1 MIVQMK
7 KVSLI
12 VLQNE
17 RKEALKSLRKL
28 GVLHVEEVQGSSDA
42 LASYKAQNT
51 QMEKAISVLEEIKL
65 DKKSKG
71 DAVRID
77 REKAVEVAKS
87 VLALVEEKKSCFD
100 KITADS
106 VELERL
112 SKWGEVVPADFA
124 DLQKKNIYLSM
135 FEIPSDKYQL
145 VGDNVRT
152 VLVGKDK
159 SQTRFVLVSETP
171 LSANERP
178 EGLPAEAYQVVL
190 PRCSTKELAESVA
203 ASKKRIA
210 EIDNELRSDAKYLSS
225 MKDSISVIAKDIELE
240 NLYSGMGYEGKVES
254 ENGEVVS
261 EKASSSVPL
270 AWLTGFV
277 PVDSMADFEKA
288 AKAQKW
294 AYGISDPGED
304 DAVPTK
310 LKNNKVVSLIYP
322 LTDFLGTVPGYR
334 EYDISGW
341 FLAFFTIFFGMIFG
355 DGGYGALV
363 TLGALFAI
371 LKGASSGKK
380 ASPMLSLVL
389 LLGVATMVWGAVTCT
404 WFGISPDLLPDF
416 FKTISVAPLSNAYEG
431 VEWLPFWTND
441 ASNGTLTTANNLQI
455 FCFTLALL
463 QLCVAHLKGIGRYA
477 FDKNYRKQ
485 SLKALG
491 EFGSL
496 IELVGMYWVVLSMV
510 VNGGI
515 FPLVGGDVYGLPWG
529 TISLALVGVGFLF
542 SFVFAN
548 YDGSVGASIL
558 ESVKNI
564 ISVLLG
570 VVNVFSDIVSY
581 IRLWAVGLAGA
592 AISGTVNT
600 MAAGIV
606 GGEASTVV
614 VHAIFFILV
623 IVLLVFGHGLNM
635 ILNLLS
641 VIVHGVRLNTLEFSN
656 HLGMSWSGF
665 KYEPFS
671 EK

>member
-7 KVSLI
+7 KVSLV

-28 GVLHVEEVQGSSDA
+28 GVLHVEEVQGASEE
-42 LASYKAQNT
+42 LASCKSQNT
-51 QMEKAISVLEEIKL
+51 QIEKALSILEEIKL
-65 DKKSKG
+65 DKKKVESI
-71 DAVRID
+71 DAD
-77 REKAVEVAKS
+77 RNKS
-87 VLALVEEKKSCFD
+87 VDVARKILSLVDEKKSCFD
-100 KITADS
+100 RITADTA
-106 VELERL
+106 ELDRFA
-112 SKWGEVVPADFA
+112 KWGDVSPADFA
-124 DLQKKNIYLSM
+124 YLNEKNVHVSM
-135 FEIPSDKYQL
+135 FEIPNDKYSL
-145 VGDNVRT
+145 IGGDVKT
-152 VLVGKDK
+152 VLVNRDK
-159 SQTRFVLVSETP
+159 SQTRFLLVSDAQ
-171 LSANERP
+171 LGNSERP
-178 EGLPAEAYQVVL
+178 DGLPPEAYQVVL
-190 PRCSTKELAESVA
+190 PRCSTKELSASVS
-203 ASKKRIA
+203 ASKKRIG
-210 EIDNELRSDAKYLSS
+210 EIENEIKDCVKYISS
-225 MKDSISVIAKDIELE
+225 MKKALSVIAKDIELE
-240 NLYSGMGYEGKVES
+240 NLYSGMGYEDKVDADENAES
-254 ENGEVVS
+254 SSKNS
-261 EKASSSVPL
+261 ASSVPL

-277 PVDSMADFEKA
+277 PVDSMSEFESA
-288 AKAQKW
+288 AKKQGW
-294 AYGISDPGED
+294 AYGVSEPSED

-310 LKNNKVVSLIYP
+310 LKNNKIVSLIYP

-371 LKGASSGKK
+371 FKTTAGGKK
-380 ASPMLSLVL
+380 VSPMLSLVL
-389 LLGVATMVWGAVTCT
+389 LLGVATMAWGVVTCT
-404 WFGISPDLLPDF
+404 WFGISPELLPDF
-416 FKTISVAPLSNAYEG
+416 LKSISVAPLSNAYDT

-441 ASNGTLTTANNLQI
+441 TSNGTLTTANNLQI

-477 FDKNYRKQ
+477 FDKNYKKQ
-485 SLKALG
+485 NLKAIG
-491 EFGSL
+491 EFGAL

-515 FPLVGGDVYGLPWG
+515 FPLVGGDVFGLPWG
-529 TISLALVGVGFLF
+529 TISLALVGIGFFF

-548 YDGSVGASIL
+548 YDGSIGASIL

-606 GGEASTVV
+606 GGEASTIV